1 MPETPDRASLSIG
14 SALAKVRRLDV
25 LRFTAFQLAAP
36 VAIAGGIAARRTTC
50 SPVEILACGVFAIG
64 FLMWWRSYKRFGRQ
78 VLLFHGDHFVL
89 GQDGDVV
96 RAHDIKLWAADDRD
110 VRVYSRDGRFVWL
123 LVVDAAQI
131 AALGASLTKMCGRPW
146 RLVPRGTRLGRAI
159 GGAMGVG
166 GLGLVV
172 VAFSGDLF
180 ALVLVGILLMS
191 LGFSSYAYS
200 SLRVVRPPL

>member
-1 MPETPDRASLSIG
+1 VPETPDIASLSIG
-14 SALAKVRRLDV
+14 GASAKVRRLDV

-36 VAIAGGIAARRTTC
+36 VAIAAGIAARRTTC
-50 SPVEILACGVFAIG
+50 SPVEILACGLFAIS

-78 VLLFHGDHFVL
+78 VLLFRGDHFVL
-89 GQDGDVV
+89 LEDGDVV
-96 RAHDIKLWAADDRD
+96 RTRDVKLWAADDRD
-110 VRVYSRDGRFVWL
+110 IRVYSRDERFVWL
-123 LVVDAAQI
+123 LGVDATQL
-131 AALGASLTKMCGRPW
+131 AALCASLTKMCGRPW
-146 RLVPRGTRLGRAI
+146 RLVPRGSRLARAI

-172 VAFSGDLF
+172 VAFSGNLF